1 MKEFKDRVAVIT
13 GAASGIGRAFA
24 ARCAEEK
31 MRVVLSDVE
40 ASALAQAEREL
51 TSQGASVL
59 AVPTDVS
66 KESDL
71 QALADRTL
79 RDFGG
84 VHLLFNNAGV
94 GAGTTVWESTHADWE
109 WVLNVNLWGIIHG
122 IRVFIPIMLAQNTE
136 GHIVNTASIAGL
148 LGYHTSAPYQVTKH
162 AVVSLSE
169 HLYHSLA
176 QQHSKLRV
184 SVVCPGW
191 VQTRIMDSGRNR
203 PHELQNADESTTKQR
218 MAEEAEMREAVQT
231 GISPAQV
238 ADAVFQAIRAEK
250 FYVLTH
256 PELQRF
262 VRYRMEDIVQQRNPR
277 V

>member
-51 TSQGASVL
+51 TSQGAIVL

-122 IRVFIPIMLAQNTE
+122 IRVFVPIMLAQNTE